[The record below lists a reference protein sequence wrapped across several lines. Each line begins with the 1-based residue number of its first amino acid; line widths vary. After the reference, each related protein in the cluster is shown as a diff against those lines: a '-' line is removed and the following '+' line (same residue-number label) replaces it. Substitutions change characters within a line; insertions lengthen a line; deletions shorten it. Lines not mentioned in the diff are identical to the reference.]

1 MDGASKYYSVVTDV
15 GNALMTA
22 ALAAG
27 TKLSISEIAV
37 GDGGGEYY
45 QPDPDMTELKNELW
59 RGPVNSCEISS
70 ASDNILIVNG
80 IIPGEVGGFTIRE
93 MAVFADTGE
102 MIAIANTP
110 STPKVNIVDGI
121 INEMSLAI
129 EIALLNGSVI
139 SLLVDPHIVTA
150 TKADI
155 EMLKNEIYIAL
166 EERVNI
172 VVAHENVAVSERKK
186 HTWYLIVEGQ
196 SDGGNTDN
204 ETIIASPNMG
214 LKIVERSNEEDG
226 IE

>member
-1 MDGASKYYSVVTDV
+1 MDDTSKYYSVVTDI
-15 GNALMTA
+15 GNKLMAA
-22 ALAAG
+22 ALAEG

-37 GDGGGEYY
+37 GDGNGAYY
-45 QPDPDMTELKNELW
+45 QPDPEMTVLKNELW
-59 RGPVNSCEISS
+59 RGPINSCEISS
-70 ASDNILIVNG
+70 TSDNVLIVNG

-139 SLLVDPHIVTA
+139 NLLVDPHIVTA

-155 EMLKNEIYIAL
+155 EMVKNEIRIAL
-166 EERVNI
+166 EERINL
-172 VVAHENVAVSERKK
+172 VVSFEDVPIEQRKPR
-186 HTWYLIVEGQ
+186 TYYFIAEESLP
-196 SDGGNTDN
+196 SGGGTN
-204 ETIIASPNMG
+204 EILKVSPNMG
-214 LKIVERSNEEDG
+214 LKKVE
-226 IE
+226 

>member
-15 GNALMTA
+15 GNVLMTE
-22 ALAAG
+22 ALVKG
-27 TKLSISEIAV
+27 TKLSVSEIAV
-37 GDGGGEYY
+37 GDGGGAYY
-45 QPDPDMTELKNELW
+45 QPDPEMTELKNELW

-70 ASDNILIVNG
+70 TSDNILIVNG

-121 INEMSLAI
+121 INELSLAI

-139 SLLVDPHIVTA
+139 NLLVDPHIVTA

-155 EMLKNEIYIAL
+155 EMVRNEIYIAL
-166 EERVNI
+166 EERINLVVTSENI
-172 VVAHENVAVSERKK
+172 PIEERKD
-186 HTWYLIVEGQ
+186 HTFYFIIRGSGTASGGTGQ
-196 SDGGNTDN
+196 NTLKV
-204 ETIIASPNMG
+204 SPNMG
-214 LKIVERSNEEDG
+214 LKILKEGE
-226 IE
+226 